1 MMNDVAMCKDSQA
14 RSKAQRSD
22 RCLVGV
28 RRFESCSLHS
38 PFRSSPEQL
47 NKTILSVNNSG
58 GYL

>member
-1 MMNDVAMCKDSQA
+1 MMNVVAMRKDSQA
-14 RSKAQRSD
+14 RPKAQRSD

-38 PFRSSPEQL
+38 SFLSFPEQL
-47 NKTILSVNNSG
+47 NKTILSINNSG